1 MGAIVRK
8 SDELSQ
14 PFPGPGLLHSAQD
27 KDKITASYETEP
39 VNRPAILTKPETHVS
54 SQQNLSLFRVYVGYR
69 SLLSIVLLIML
80 VSPNTRQLVGLL
92 NPGLYTT
99 VALAYLATSIPLVGS
114 LSTQLNKSQRLMM
127 LVFVI
132 DIVAITLLADA
143 SGGMVSGLP
152 VLLVI
157 TVAASAVLI
166 VNRTLATLIAALAA
180 LAILLDTG
188 WLVLRG
194 NLNSSSFFPA
204 VILGLLIFSV
214 SLIVQPIASRLGRA
228 EELARNRASD
238 LYSLQRLN
246 EQIVQHMQTGI
257 LLVDNEGTVRIMNKS
272 AVGLLA
278 PERPVTVEQGRQLA
292 DYCQE
297 LAYQFAHWKDSGV
310 HRAKPFTV
318 MEGAPPVIAN
328 FRELQ
333 PSSHGESL
341 VFVED
346 YTPVTQYAQSLKLS
360 SLGRLTASI
369 AHEIRNP
376 LGAISHAAQLL
387 QESPDLSS
395 ADQRM
400 ADIIQSHCDRVNQIV
415 ESVMQ
420 ISRRE
425 PPKPE
430 YLLLAPWLTEFVQ
443 QYLSD
448 LNRPVEVTIDCDYQ
462 ELLVEFDPENLRR
475 VLGNLL
481 DNGLRHSKIATGKE
495 SAFISVHLDFATHQ
509 CIIDVIDYG
518 SGVPS
523 AEIPRLFEPFYTTME
538 EGSGMG
544 LYLCKEL
551 CEINN
556 ADLSYR
562 PTDKGESCFRISLNQ
577 RAL

>member
-1 MGAIVRK
+1 M
-8 SDELSQ
+8 
-14 PFPGPGLLHSAQD
+14 
-27 KDKITASYETEP
+27 
-39 VNRPAILTKPETHVS
+39 NRPAILTKPAVHS
-54 SQQNLSLFRVYVGYR
+54 PSHQNLALFRVYIGYR
-69 SLLSIVLLIML
+69 SLLSVVLLIML
-80 VSPNTRQLVGLL
+80 VSPNTRQLVGSL
-92 NPGLYTT
+92 NPALY
-99 VALAYLATSIPLVGS
+99 VGVSLAYLATSIPLVGS
-114 LSTQLNKSQRLMM
+114 LSTRLKQSQRLMIVVF
-127 LVFVI
+127 LV
-132 DIVAITLLADA
+132 DIIAITLLADT

-152 VLLVI
+152 ILLVI

-166 VNRTLATLIAALAA
+166 SNRTLATLIAALSV
-180 LAILLDTG
+180 LAILLDTV
-188 WLVLRG
+188 WLILQG
-194 NLNSSSFFPA
+194 TLDTNSLFPA
-204 VILGLLIFSV
+204 GLLGLLIFGV
-214 SLIVQPIASRLGRA
+214 SLMVQPIARRLGRA

-238 LYSLQRLN
+238 LYTLQRLN

-257 LLVDNEGTVRIMNKS
+257 LLVNNEGTVRVMNKAAAS
-272 AVGLLA
+272 LLA
-278 PERPVTVEQGRQLA
+278 PERPVTVEHGRQLA

-297 LAYQFAHWKDSGV
+297 LAYQFEHWKDSGL

-318 MEGAPPVIAN
+318 MEDAPPVIAH

-333 PSSHGESL
+333 PSSHQEAL

-387 QESPDLSS
+387 QESPDLSAS
-395 ADQRM
+395 DQRM
-400 ADIIQSHCDRVNQIV
+400 ADIIQHHCERVNQIV

-430 YLLLAPWLTEFVQ
+430 YLLLAPWLTEFVSG
-443 QYLSD
+443 YLNAQ
-448 LNRPVEVTIDCDYQ
+448 NRPAKVTINCDYK
-462 ELLVEFDPENLRR
+462 ELLVEFDPENLQR
-475 VLGNLL
+475 VMTNLL
-481 DNGLRHSKIATGKE
+481 DNALRHSKLATGE
-495 SAFISVHLDFATHQ
+495 GTARVHVDMDFAAHQ
-509 CIIDVIDYG
+509 CQIDIIDAG
-518 SGVPS
+518 EGVPPGELS
-523 AEIPRLFEPFYTTME
+523 KLFEPFYTTIE

-556 ADLSYR
+556 ANLSYR
-562 PTDKGESCFRISLNQ
+562 PTDGGESCFRISMNQ